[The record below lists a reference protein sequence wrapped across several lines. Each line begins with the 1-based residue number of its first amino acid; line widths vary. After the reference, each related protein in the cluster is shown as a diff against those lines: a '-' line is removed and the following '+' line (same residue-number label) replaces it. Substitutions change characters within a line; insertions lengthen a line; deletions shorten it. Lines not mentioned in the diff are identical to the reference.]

1 MGIVRA
7 LFATSPGLGHVFPT
21 IPLAHALRAAGHEV
35 LMATAG
41 GKEAA
46 NAGLHVVDTAPGV
59 DIGAVFQQAAS
70 EQPEKFDYST
80 DVDTEKGLE
89 FVGAIFAKLSGVSV
103 DLTVS
108 AAESWRPDVVV
119 YSSMEGTGPLV
130 AAKHGVPG
138 FPEVR
143 ESIDVAPPSMVD
155 RPVRGWPMRYVP
167 YNGGGVLP
175 EWVLERPARPRV
187 AVTLG
192 TVLTQVG
199 ALTSLTKLVD
209 VARHLDAEFVLAL
222 GDADPSP
229 LGELPDNVR
238 AAGWVPLSALLPTCA
253 ALVHHGGAGSTLTAI
268 DAGVTQ
274 LVLPHGAD
282 QYMNA
287 DAVARRGLGL
297 RSEPDQV
304 DAELIDRLLT
314 DPGLGRAASE
324 VADEI
329 ATLPR
334 PADLVPKIAGLA

>member
-21 IPLAHALRAAGHEV
+21 ISLAHALRAAGHEV
-35 LMATAG
+35 LVATAG

-59 DIGAVFQQAAS
+59 DIGAVLQQAAS
-70 EQPEKFDYST
+70 ERPEEFDYST

-103 DLTVS
+103 DLAVS
-108 AAESWRPDVVV
+108 HGFGFADEA
-119 YSSMEGTGPLV
+119 SMTEAIFKKMV
-130 AAKHGVPG
+130 EERERHGVQG

-209 VARHLDAEFVLAL
+209 
-222 GDADPSP
+222 
-229 LGELPDNVR
+229 
-238 AAGWVPLSALLPTCA
+238 
-253 ALVHHGGAGSTLTAI
+253 
-268 DAGVTQ
+268 
-274 LVLPHGAD
+274 
-282 QYMNA
+282 
-287 DAVARRGLGL
+287 
-297 RSEPDQV
+297 
-304 DAELIDRLLT
+304 
-314 DPGLGRAASE
+314 
-324 VADEI
+324 
-329 ATLPR
+329 
-334 PADLVPKIAGLA
+334 

>member
-21 IPLAHALRAAGHEV
+21 ISLAHALRAAGHEV
-35 LMATAG
+35 LVATAG

-70 EQPEKFDYST
+70 EQPEEFDYST

-89 FVGAIFAKLSGVSV
+89 FVGAIFAKLSGVSA
-103 DLTVS
+103 VS
-108 AAESWRPDVVV
+108 HGFGFADEA
-119 YSSMEGTGPLV
+119 SMTEAIFKKMV
-130 AAKHGVPG
+130 EERERHGVQG

-253 ALVHHGGAGSTLTAI
+253 ALVNHGGAGSTLTAI

-282 QYMNA
+282 QFMNA

>member
-21 IPLAHALRAAGHEV
+21 MSLAHALRAAGHEV
-35 LMATAG
+35 LVATAG

-70 EQPEKFDYST
+70 EQPEEFDYST

-130 AAKHGVPG
+130 AAKLGVPAVSHG
-138 FPEVR
+138 F
-143 ESIDVAPPSMVD
+143 
-155 RPVRGWPMRYVP
+155 GF
-167 YNGGGVLP
+167 
-175 EWVLERPARPRV
+175 
-187 AVTLG
+187 
-192 TVLTQVG
+192 
-199 ALTSLTKLVD
+199 VD

-253 ALVHHGGAGSTLTAI
+253 ALVHHGGAGSTMTPI

-282 QYMNA
+282 QYVNA